1 MGGGE
6 SYSVIKRRT
15 CIRKSQEQESVME
28 RTDEKRKNG
37 LRAKIVFIGNYKGG
51 AGKTTSVLN
60 FGTHFAK
67 MGKKGSG
74 AGS

>member
-1 MGGGE
+1 
-6 SYSVIKRRT
+6 
-15 CIRKSQEQESVME
+15 ME
-28 RTDEKRKNG
+28 RTDEKRRNG

-51 AGKTTSVLN
+51 VGKTTSVLN

>member
-1 MGGGE
+1 
-6 SYSVIKRRT
+6 
-15 CIRKSQEQESVME
+15 ME

-67 MGKKGSG
+67 MGKGFWCWILTLKVL
-74 AGS
+74 